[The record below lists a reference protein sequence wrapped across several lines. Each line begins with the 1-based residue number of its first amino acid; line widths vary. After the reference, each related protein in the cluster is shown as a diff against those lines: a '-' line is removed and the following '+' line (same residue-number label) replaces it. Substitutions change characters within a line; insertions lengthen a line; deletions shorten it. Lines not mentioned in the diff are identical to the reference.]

1 MDVQD
6 IKSAI
11 EKAGNEY
18 AKKHMQQPTAIVL
31 RKDVDAALHQSNA
44 TAFLF
49 DFVDVTMSRERFM
62 GMDVTLI
69 DEGAEFAIPEPREDT
84 E

>member
-1 MDVQD
+1 MDVQA

-18 AKKHMQQPTAIVL
+18 AKKHMQQPTAIIL
-31 RKDVDAALHQSNA
+31 RKDVDEALHQSNA
-44 TAFLF
+44 TAFLY

-62 GMDVTLI
+62 GMDVTLVDAG
-69 DEGAEFAIPEPREDT
+69 DEFRITEPREET